1 MRVLMISDVYFPR
14 INGVSTSI
22 QTFQR
27 ELTAL
32 GHEITLIAPEYGPG
46 DETPGWIHR
55 IPSRRVLFD
64 PEDRM
69 MKREPIFALTDV
81 MKQKDFDLIHIQTPF
96 VAHYAG
102 IELSRRLNIPRIET
116 YHTHFEEYLY
126 HYLPWS
132 PRPLTRFV
140 TRWFNRRQCNEMDA
154 LVVPS
159 TAMIKVLD
167 DYGIERPVE
176 IIATGLEEGFF
187 TPGDGARFRARYG
200 IHRERPLLVHIG
212 RVAHE
217 KNIDFLL
224 HMLSILVRT
233 MPEVLLVIAG
243 EGPAADH
250 LHNLTRS
257 LKLENNVLFVG
268 YLDRETMLKDCYN
281 AGDAFVFASKTE
293 TQGLVLLEAMAQGVP
308 VVSISA
314 LGTADILESRRGAVV
329 AAEDIDEFSARTAA
343 VLQDPAL
350 RSELGMQA
358 QDFAR
363 EWSAR
368 AYAVKMASLYETT
381 ALNYRLN

>member
-27 ELTAL
+27 ELTSL

-69 MKREPIFALTDV
+69 MKRELVFALTDTLQR
-81 MKQKDFDLIHIQTPF
+81 KGFDLIHIQTPF

-132 PRPLTRFV
+132 PRPLTRFA

-159 TAMIKVLD
+159 NAMIKVLD

-187 TPGDGARFRARYG
+187 TPGDGARFRARYD
-200 IHRERPLLVHIG
+200 IHEETPLLVHIG

-224 HMLSILVRT
+224 HMLAILVRT

-243 EGPAADH
+243 EGPAEAH
-250 LHNLTRS
+250 LHNLARS

-268 YLDRETMLKDCYN
+268 YLDRETILRDCYS
-281 AGDAFVFASKTE
+281 AGDVFVFASKTE

-314 LGTADILESRRGAVV
+314 LGTADILEPRRGAVV
-329 AAEDIDEFSARTAA
+329 AAEDIDEFAAKTAA
-343 VLQDPAL
+343 VLQVPAL
-350 RSELGMQA
+350 RTELGMQA
-358 QDFAR
+358 QDYAR

-368 AYAVKMASLYETT
+368 AFAQKMASLYEN
-381 ALNYRLN
+381 AAQSYRLN

>member
-27 ELTAL
+27 ELAAL
-32 GHEITLIAPEYGPG
+32 GHEVVLIAPEYGP
-46 DETPGWIHR
+46 DDDTPEWLYR
-55 IPSRRVLFD
+55 IPSRRVLLD
-64 PEDRM
+64 AEDRM
-69 MKREPIFALTDV
+69 MKRESVYALTDTL
-81 MKQKDFDLIHIQTPF
+81 KRKDFDLIHIQTPF

-126 HYLPWS
+126 NYLPWS
-132 PRPLTRFV
+132 PRPLTRFA
-140 TRWFNRRQCNEMDA
+140 TRWFNRRQCNEVDA

-159 TAMIKVLD
+159 TAMIKVLN

-176 IIATGLEEGFF
+176 IVATGLDEGFF
-187 TPGDGARFRARYG
+187 IPGDGDRFRTSYG
-200 IHRERPLLVHIG
+200 IPAERPLLVHIG

-224 HMLSILVRT
+224 RMLAILVRT
-233 MPEVLLVIAG
+233 LPEVLLVIAG
-243 EGPAADH
+243 EGPAENH
-250 LHNLTRS
+250 LHNLARS
-257 LKLENNVLFVG
+257 LKLEDNVLFVG
-268 YLDRETMLKDCYN
+268 YLDRETVLRDCYR

-314 LGTADILESRRGAVV
+314 LGTADILDARRGAVV
-329 AAEDIDEFSARTAA
+329 AAENIDEFAARTAA
-343 VLQDPAL
+343 VLRDKTL
-350 RSELGMQA
+350 RTELGMEA
-358 QDFAR
+358 EDYAR

-368 AYAVKMASLYETT
+368 AFAVKMASLYEG
-381 ALNYRLN
+381 AVRNYRLN